1 MKTYLASVFPL
12 FHARRLVSTG
22 QTIQMLKYHR
32 HHHRAA
38 GPIVDIVTSTKT
50 ILVPV
55 PVCPLSPATIST
67 LCRYLCSQ
75 LFPRQCKYRAD
86 IQLEMWIYWFSSAL
100 CCGCCG
106 NLSSFT
112 AGEGQLRPQLVWLH
126 YLALQNIQTEILFN
140 TVVMALSKNTANSNH
155 AWV

>member
-1 MKTYLASVFPL
+1 MRTYLASVFPL

-55 PVCPLSPATIST
+55 PVCPLSTVP
-67 LCRYLCSQ
+67 
-75 LFPRQCKYRAD
+75 
-86 IQLEMWIYWFSSAL
+86 
-100 CCGCCG
+100 G
-106 NLSSFT
+106 NDL
-112 AGEGQLRPQLVWLH
+112 
-126 YLALQNIQTEILFN
+126 NI
-140 TVVMALSKNTANSNH
+140 V
-155 AWV
+155 